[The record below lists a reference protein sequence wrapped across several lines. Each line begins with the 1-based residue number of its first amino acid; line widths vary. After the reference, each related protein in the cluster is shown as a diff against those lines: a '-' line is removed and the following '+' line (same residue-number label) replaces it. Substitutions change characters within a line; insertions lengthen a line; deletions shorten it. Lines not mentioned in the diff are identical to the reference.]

1 MADRKRG
8 ALGPPLGS
16 AVFFALAP
24 GVVAGIVPG
33 VLAGW
38 RSGSPPQQR
47 NETGKQPLELVR
59 RMLVGA
65 IDNSRPPCYILP
77 SFYGRLRGDAK

>member
-33 VLAGW
+33 ALAGW
-38 RSGSPPQQR
+38 RIGPPLMGLPVLR
-47 NETGKQPLELVR
+47 IVGVL
-59 RMLVGA
+59 LVGA
-65 IDNSRPPCYILP
+65 IDN
-77 SFYGRLRGDAK
+77 F